1 MRNWHCR
8 PPMVQLNLWKIGENR
23 ICWTVSKY
31 GFQVLSLKKKFWATP
46 SIRNKIKLETTK
58 VSQSGIEEEEEVK
71 MTQKLHLSFSLQQH
85 KGERKL
91 LYGTL
96 YYEGNGLSVSW
107 HISAFFLLCALFLFC
122 IFIWNATTLKL
133 HQKIAQKCYCC
144 KTINVT
150 FVFNSC
156 CSNFLF

>member
-1 MRNWHCR
+1 
-8 PPMVQLNLWKIGENR
+8 MVQLNLWKIGENK

-58 VSQSGIEEEEEVK
+58 VSQSGIEEEEVK

-107 HISAFFLLCALFLFC
+107 HISAFFFYYVPFFFSAFLYG
-122 IFIWNATTLKL
+122 TQQ
-133 HQKIAQKCYCC
+133 H
-144 KTINVT
+144 
-150 FVFNSC
+150 
-156 CSNFLF
+156 